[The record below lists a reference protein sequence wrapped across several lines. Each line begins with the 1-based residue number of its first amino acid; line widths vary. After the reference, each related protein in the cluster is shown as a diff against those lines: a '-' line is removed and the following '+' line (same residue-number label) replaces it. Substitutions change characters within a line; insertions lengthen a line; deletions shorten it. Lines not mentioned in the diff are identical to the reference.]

1 MTSPG
6 TEDMTPSPGRDREDR
21 ERQAVPETEDRETET
36 ERRLSDVRLGF
47 CLALAG
53 GLYLAERPGTISDMR
68 KQGYIVSDEKGRLVG
83 MGRTEESALIQAWI
97 DILGRS

>member
-6 TEDMTPSPGRDREDR
+6 TEDMTPSPGRT
-21 ERQAVPETEDRETET
+21 ETETGHQAET

-68 KQGYIVSDEKGRLVG
+68 KQGFIVSDEKGRLVG